1 VAIQSAIELEAV
13 LTRVVIQVDKKIAER
28 GQWPA
33 LEEARRTLEQVRAV
47 TRQGPKLKALREKL
61 RVASETIITEVPENG
76 ALHDDC
82 WDMEDYVD
90 YRA

>member
-1 VAIQSAIELEAV
+1 MAIQSSIELEAV
-13 LTRVVIQVDKKIAER
+13 LTRVVIQIDKLIAER

-33 LEEARRTLEQVRAV
+33 LEEQRRTLEQVRAV

-61 RVASETIITEVPENG
+61 RVASETITTEVPNNSP
-76 ALHDDC
+76 LHDDC